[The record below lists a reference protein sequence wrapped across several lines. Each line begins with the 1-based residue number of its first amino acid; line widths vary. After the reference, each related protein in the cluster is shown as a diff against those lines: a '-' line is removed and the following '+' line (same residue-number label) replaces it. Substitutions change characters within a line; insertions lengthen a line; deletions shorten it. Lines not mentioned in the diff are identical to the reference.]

1 MDMAAIDDLVMLAAA
16 VAIAAAVIVG
26 LMVVLYA
33 WALRRRHQLDEGS
46 DEEGETTEY
55 PPDGRFDI

>member
-1 MDMAAIDDLVMLAAA
+1 MDMAAVDDLVMLAMA
-16 VAIAAAVIVG
+16 VAVAAAVIVG

-33 WALRRRHQLDEGS
+33 WALRRRRQLDEGS
-46 DEEGETTEY
+46 DEEAEIIDY